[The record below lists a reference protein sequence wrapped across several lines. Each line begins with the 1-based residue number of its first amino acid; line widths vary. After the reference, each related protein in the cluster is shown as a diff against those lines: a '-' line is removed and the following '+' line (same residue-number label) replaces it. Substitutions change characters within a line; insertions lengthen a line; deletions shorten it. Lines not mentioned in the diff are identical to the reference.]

1 MEGFLR
7 NVPLFADLPKADL
20 ARLAES
26 VEEIKLERGQVLF
39 EQGDA
44 GKRAYVIREGELEI
58 LKEAEGRE
66 VLLAVRK
73 PGEVIGEMSL
83 LHEAP
88 RSATVRAKGPARL
101 FAIRFDDF
109 EKLLDNSPSAARAM
123 LHTITARLKS
133 TEKMLRQS
141 EKIAQLGTLT
151 AGVAHEL
158 NNPAAAVQ
166 RGAEHVKT
174 ALSEFQEANQS
185 LAALDLSPAQREQ
198 IRELGAEVR
207 ERSKKPS
214 HMDALTRGD
223 REAEMEE
230 FLEGAGI
237 ERAWELAPAFVNVGL
252 AADEMGSLA
261 ETFSAGQFERVAQ
274 WVSATYAVY
283 NLLEEVEQGAKQIS
297 QIVKALKT
305 YAYLDQAPVQLIDVH
320 EGLDN
325 TLILLRSKLK
335 KGITVKRAYD
345 EGIPR
350 IEAYGSELNQ
360 VWTNLLDNAID
371 ALEGEGEIEIRTR
384 RQGSWVVVEIEDNG
398 PGIPEEIQGRI
409 FDPFFTTK
417 GPGKGTGLGLD
428 ISYNIIVQR
437 HHGDIRLTS
446 RPGRTCFEVWL
457 PVDLKAVESGKVAV
471 PGMEPMGDEEKLGVL
486 RTAHTIA
493 VVGISTREDR
503 PAHYVPAYL
512 QAHGYHIIPI
522 HPSAGTVLGE
532 EAVPSLEQV
541 KDPVDVVLLFK
552 RSQDVPPYIDQAI
565 AIGAD
570 VIWMQEGI
578 VNEGAAAKA
587 RQAGLTVIMD
597 SCMRIEHQRLIASAS
612 RETPPMAGT
621 SQD

>member
-1 MEGFLR
+1 MDGFLR
-7 NVPLFADLPKADL
+7 NVPLFSDLPQDDL
-20 ARLAES
+20 ARLSES
-26 VEEIKLERGQVLF
+26 VEQIALGAGDVLF

-44 GKRAYVIREGELEI
+44 GNRAYVIREGELEI
-58 LKEAEGRE
+58 LKLAEGRE

-73 PGEVIGEMSL
+73 AGEVIGEMSL

-101 FAIRFDDF
+101 IAIRFDDF

-166 RGAEHVKT
+166 RGAEQVKV
-174 ALSEFQEANQS
+174 ALSDFQEANQG
-185 LAALDLSPAQREQ
+185 LAALELTPEQ
-198 IRELGAEVR
+198 LERVEALDSEVR
-207 ERSKKPS
+207 ERAKKPS
-214 HMDALTRGD
+214 RLDALTRSD
-223 REAEMEE
+223 RESEMEE
-230 FLEGAGI
+230 ILEGAGI
-237 ERAWELAPAFVNVGL
+237 ERAWVMAPAFVDLGFV
-252 AADEMGSLA
+252 AAELTSLSNG
-261 ETFSAGQFERVAQ
+261 FSAPQFNSVAH
-274 WVSATYAVY
+274 WISATYGVY

-335 KGITVKRAYD
+335 KGITVQRDYAED
-345 EGIPR
+345 LPR
-350 IEAYGSELNQ
+350 IQAYGSELNQ

-371 ALEGEGEIEIRTR
+371 ALEGQGEISIRTR
-384 RQGSWVVVEIEDNG
+384 RQGNWVVVEIEDNG

-428 ISYNIIVQR
+428 ISYNIVVQR
-437 HHGDIRLTS
+437 HHGDVRLTS

-457 PVDLKAVESGKVAV
+457 PMDLEAVASGEIAV
-471 PGMEPMGDEEKLGVL
+471 PGMQSMGDEEKLQVL

-512 QAHGYHIIPI
+512 QDHGYRIIPI
-522 HPSAGTVLGE
+522 HAHAEVVLGE
-532 EAVPSLEQV
+532 RPVPSLTEV
-541 KDPVDVVLLFK
+541 GEPVDVVLVFK
-552 RSQDVPPYIDQAI
+552 RAHDVPPYVDQAI
-565 AIGAD
+565 EIGAK
-570 VIWMQEGI
+570 VVWMQEGI
-578 VNEGAAAKA
+578 VNESAAAKA
-587 RQAGLTVIMD
+587 REAGLMVIMD
-597 SCMRIEHQRLIASAS
+597 SCMRMDHQRLVANAAPVVSPAT
-612 RETPPMAGT
+612 ETP
-621 SQD
+621 QD

>member
-1 MEGFLR
+1 MEKFLR
-7 NVPLFADLPKADL
+7 NVPLFADLPKDDL

-26 VEEIKLERGQVLF
+26 VEDIRLDGGQVLF

-109 EKLLDNSPSAARAM
+109 ENLLDTSPSAARAM

-166 RGAEHVKT
+166 RGAEQVKT
-174 ALSEFQEANQS
+174 ALSEFQEANRD
-185 LAALDLSPAQREQ
+185 LAALDLSPAQLAQ
-198 IRELGAEVR
+198 VQELGAEVR
-207 ERSKKPS
+207 ERAKKLS
-214 HMDALTRGD
+214 HMDALTRSD
-223 REAEMEE
+223 RETEMEE

-237 ERAWELAPAFVNVGL
+237 ERAWDLAPSFVSMGFE
-252 AADEMGSLA
+252 ADEMAPLA
-261 ETFSAGQFERVAQ
+261 ETFSPGQFERIAH

-335 KGITVKRAYD
+335 KGITVKRSYSED
-345 EGIPR
+345 IPR

-371 ALEGEGEIEIRTR
+371 ALEGEGEIQIRTR
-384 RQGSWVVVEIEDNG
+384 KQGAWVVVEIEDNG

-428 ISYNIIVQR
+428 ISYNIVVQR
-437 HHGDIRLTS
+437 HHGDVRLTS

-457 PVDLKAVESGKVAV
+457 PVDLKAVESGEVAV
-471 PGMEPMGDEEKLGVL
+471 PGMEPMGDEEKLQVL

-522 HPSAGTVLGE
+522 HSSAPTVLGE
-532 EAVPSLEQV
+532 EAVPSLEEV
-541 KDPVDVVLLFK
+541 KEPVDVVLLFK
-552 RSQDVPPYIDQAI
+552 RSQDVPPYVDQAI
-565 AIGAD
+565 AIGAE
-570 VIWMQEGI
+570 VVWMQEGI

-587 RQAGLTVIMD
+587 RQAGLMVIMD
-597 SCMRIEHQRLIASAS
+597 SCMRIEHQRLIANATQ
-612 RETPPMAGT
+612 ETRPVVGA